1 MLEVRSVTAR
11 GCGRTGGRPVRLA
24 LVTTDRAWTDSA
36 GTRSVTRRLWAVHAP
51 LPVGDQVFES
61 EDARQEFLATV
72 FTDLAL
78 DRETRVE
85 PQPGG
90 HPLAGL
96 LHARLD
102 GVLAADGIIDLRF
115 GGLHLRLHTR
125 PDMHRGGVVEAGIPA
140 GRLRGLVGA
149 HLIAVDELL
158 DLGLVLDFDEVTRL
172 MIDLES
178 GEAPIAEFSGNG
190 HVWGPRSLPG

>member
-1 MLEVRSVTAR
+1 MLEVRSITAR

-36 GTRSVTRRLWAVHAP
+36 GARSVTRRLWAVHAP
-51 LPVGDQVFES
+51 LPLGDRAFDS
-61 EDARQEFLATV
+61 EEERQEFLATV
-72 FTDLAL
+72 FTELDL
-78 DRETRVE
+78 DHETWVE

-102 GVLAADGIIDLRF
+102 GVSAVDGIIDLRF

-125 PDMHRGGVVEAGIPA
+125 PDMHRDGVVEAGIPA
-140 GRLRGLVGA
+140 GRLSGLLGA
-149 HLIAVDELL
+149 RLIAVDELL
-158 DLGLVLDFDEVTRL
+158 DLGLVLDFDEGTRL

-178 GEAPIAEFSGNG
+178 GEAPIVEFSGNG
-190 HVWGPRSLPG
+190 HVWGPRSLPV